1 MNKQLQQQQN
11 LRELA
16 RLTFLNL
23 MSVNGVMAKTIIRNY
38 KLKNTSYFVRSKQK
52 QEREKMSECNK
63 CGITDHEI
71 TPKQIKEYLGEKP
84 DNNILDQ
91 QTDKMFF
98 FVNEDIV
105 CRMCDLK

>member
-1 MNKQLQQQQN
+1 MNKQIQQQN

-23 MSVNGVMAKTIIRNY
+23 MSANGVMAKTIIRNY
-38 KLKNTSYFVRSKQK
+38 KQR